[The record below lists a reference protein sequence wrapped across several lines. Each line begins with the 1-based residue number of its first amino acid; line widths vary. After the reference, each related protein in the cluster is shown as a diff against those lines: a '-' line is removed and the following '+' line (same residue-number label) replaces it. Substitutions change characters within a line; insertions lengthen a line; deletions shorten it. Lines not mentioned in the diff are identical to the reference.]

1 MLLVNAGALVKRQ
14 AMPETGDADDGVR
27 GQRSH
32 VRVHPAPLAFL
43 TAGLT
48 ALRGRAK
55 DAAT

>member
-14 AMPETGDADDGVR
+14 AVPETGDADDGIR
-27 GQRSH
+27 RQWSH
-32 VRVHPAPLAFL
+32 VRVHPAPLSFL

-48 ALRGRAK
+48 ALRGRTK